1 MRGLV
6 REGRL
11 IHLSIEV
18 PDKPGALAGLTQA
31 VAELGGNI
39 IEVQHQ
45 RIFGTVSANVVEVEL
60 LIEVEDA
67 AKGEVI
73 VQALTARAV
82 KVRRL
87 DHGPRT

>member
-1 MRGLV
+1 M
-6 REGRL
+6 

-39 IEVQHQ
+39 VEVQHQ
-45 RIFGTVSANVVEVEL
+45 RIFGTVSANIVEVEL
-60 LIEVEDA
+60 LVEVEDA
-67 AKGEVI
+67 AQGETI
-73 VQALTARAV
+73 VKALEGRAV

-87 DHGPRT
+87 AHSGG